1 MMNALLAFTGF
12 NLALSLLLFVL
23 WRRSQKQSLALQ
35 QETAGLQAASNALPA
50 DLERLL
56 GAQNKRVITVE
67 ILNPVELAVDKTL
80 LAKPLVGLSP
90 GTINKMVYNQARDII
105 AKQLP
110 EFGVK
115 AEVKVH
121 AS

>member
-1 MMNALLAFTGF
+1 MMNALLAFTGL
-12 NLALSLLLFVL
+12 NLLISVILFVL
-23 WRRSQKQSLALQ
+23 WQRSQKQSLALQ

-50 DLERLL
+50 DLDKLL
-56 GAQNKRVITVE
+56 GKQNKRVITVE
-67 ILNPVELAVDKTL
+67 ILNPIELALDKTF

-90 GTINKMVYNQARDII
+90 GTINKIVYSEARDII

-110 EFGVK
+110 DFGVN
-115 AEVKVH
+115 AEVKIH